1 MVLETAPQ
9 EISSARVPAW
19 SARYVQTC
27 RERSTVWRETSAPF
41 ADSTTSAVRLSGSYT
56 ENGIVSVAYCA
67 AVSSWKPLTTM
78 GVVFSDSTQMS
89 S

>member
-1 MVLETAPQ
+1 MVLEAAPQ
-9 EISSARVPAW
+9 EISSARAPAL

-56 ENGIVSVAYCA
+56 EYGIVSEVYCA
-67 AVSSWKPLTTM
+67 TVSSWKLLTII
-78 GVVFSDSTQMS
+78 GVVFRDSMQMS